1 MLLQRRG
8 KTYYLRVRVPTDLR
22 DVIGRAEVKQ
32 TLRVQ
37 SHREAKTLA
46 RLKGAELERAYAKL
60 RLGREAMDDKQLKRI
75 ADKLLAE
82 ILDTVERSRQQGT
95 EAEELPLERWPEGYN
110 FGNGSSYAG
119 LRTLTATLSRQ
130 KTAEGLDEA
139 ERTLRGQIDVLRQ
152 ELRLSSFSEYTR
164 QIAKRRAEAEGI
176 PTPPDSWFLPPGYE
190 LEYEEA
196 GMEST
201 WNERPPVEFAAV
213 LRTVAQT
220 LLEGHEIELERV
232 GGIYSTERQ
241 IKAETRLMQAAK
253 TYTLNDL
260 WESFKGRRITEEGW
274 TATTLEK
281 YENFV
286 VAVNRTVGEDFDF
299 SVFEDVDP
307 VTELIR
313 QLKEYKSTRTNRKWS
328 TATVNDCIVF
338 LSTLHKYAIRN
349 RKFGVTFNPFEGRQI
364 AETGTKKREAF
375 TAEELKRV
383 WAGLNELKTSRE
395 IDKYW
400 VMVLMLYTGAR
411 IGEVCQLRL
420 DDLEKI
426 GNHWVVVYQD
436 RPELGQTIKHAKRK
450 RKRGAEPKR
459 VVPLHPD
466 LSKLGFFAYVDK
478 LKSAGEIKLFP
489 NEKRT
494 AGRSGVLM
502 AKKIKTFLQKC
513 IGKETEKSSH
523 CFRHTLIT
531 WFNQNCNMTGTE
543 ERLLKAMVG
552 HEDGDKNIGPNITW
566 DVYGGENTV
575 KQMYDLI
582 KRLDFGLMV

>member
-1 MLLQRRG
+1 MLFQRRG
-8 KTYYLRVRVPTDLR
+8 RTYYLRVRVPTDLR
-22 DVIGRAEVKQ
+22 DVIGRAEIKQ

-46 RLKGAELERAYAKL
+46 RLKGAELERAYTQL
-60 RLGREAMDDKQLKRI
+60 RIGREAMDDRQLKRI

-82 ILDTVERSRQQGT
+82 ILDNTERSRQHGA
-95 EAEELPLERWPEGYN
+95 EALELPLEQFPEGYD
-110 FGNGSSYAG
+110 FGNGLSYAG
-119 LRTLTATLSRQ
+119 LQTMEATLSRQ
-130 KTAEGLDEA
+130 RTAEGLNEA
-139 ERTLRGQIDVLRQ
+139 AATLTRRVEELRQ
-152 ELRLSSFSEYTR
+152 ELRLGSYSEHTR
-164 QIAKRRAEAEGI
+164 RVAKRRAEAEGI
-176 PTPPDSWFLPPGYE
+176 PTPPDSWFLPPGFE

-196 GMEST
+196 RTAST
-201 WNERPPVEFAAV
+201 WNERPPIEFAAV

-220 LLEGHEIELERV
+220 LQEGYEIELERIN
-232 GGIYSTERQ
+232 GIYSTDRQ
-241 IKAETRLMQAAK
+241 VKAETRLMQAAK
-253 TYTLNDL
+253 SFTLNDL
-260 WESFKGRRITEEGW
+260 WGSFKGRRTTEEEW
-274 TATTLEK
+274 TESTLEK
-281 YENFV
+281 YEGFV
-286 VAVNRTVGEDFDF
+286 VAVNRTLGEDFDF
-299 SVFEDVDP
+299 AVFEDVDR

-313 QLKEYKSTRTNRKWS
+313 QLKEYKSTRTRRKWAA
-328 TATVNDCIVF
+328 ATVNDCVVF

-364 AETGTKKREAF
+364 AETDAKKREAF
-375 TAEELKRV
+375 TADELKLI
-383 WAGLNELKTSRE
+383 WAGMEKLKSPQKADR
-395 IDKYW
+395 YW
-400 VMVLMLYTGAR
+400 IKTLMLYTGAR

-466 LSKLGFFAYVDK
+466 LRKLGFFAYVDK
-478 LKSAGEIKLFP
+478 LKAAGEVKLFP
-489 NEKRT
+489 KEKRT

-502 AKKIKTFLQKC
+502 AKKVKTFLQGC

-531 WFNQNCNMTGTE
+531 WFNQNWNLTSTE

-575 KQMYDLI
+575 RQMYELI
-582 KRLDFGLMV
+582 RKLDYGLMN